1 MDDIK
6 LCRNCTYSVWFEDM
20 SAGIV
25 GGYECDNPNIP
36 DDSCETFALD
46 ESLCCPFFD
55 PEW

>member
-6 LCRNCTYSVWFEDM
+6 LCRYCTYSVWFEDM